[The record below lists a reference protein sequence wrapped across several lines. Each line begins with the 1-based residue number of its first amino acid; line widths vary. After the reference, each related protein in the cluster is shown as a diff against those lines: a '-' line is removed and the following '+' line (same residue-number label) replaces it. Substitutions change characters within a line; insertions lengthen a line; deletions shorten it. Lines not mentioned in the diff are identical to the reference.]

1 MYISITKPERDTF
14 LQQTTGC
21 LMPGY
26 TGHCPTLKFRIG
38 KRYGASTQEIIRE
51 MGERGVW
58 AKRMLESHY
67 RQVDPLKGLLVGGDF
82 RPIEK
87 TKGQINPPAGR
98 SKRYILGYTGF
109 IPGMNFSYGKS
120 YANLAE
126 ESFDKFN
133 FQRRAALERKK
144 VGDLSWRAKARGTQ
158 KLPETYP
165 HDKLSAAL
173 LDYDEKN
180 RYRDEHISP
189 EQPPIAGYTGHI
201 PRIKSSEAS
210 LSLRYHEAAKKG
222 LYLLQQDRERLRTM
236 EGISSVP
243 YQTPVY

>member
-1 MYISITKPERDTF
+1 MYISITKPERDSF
-14 LQQTTGC
+14 LQQTTDC

-38 KRYGASTQEIIRE
+38 KRYGASTQEIIKE
-51 MGERGVW
+51 MGEKGVW
-58 AKRMLESHY
+58 AKRMIESHY
-67 RQVDPLKGLLVGGDF
+67 RQTDPLKGLIQGGDL

-87 TKGQINPPAGR
+87 TKGQMNAAPVK

-120 YANLAE
+120 YGNLAE
-126 ESFDKFN
+126 ENFDKFHA
-133 FQRRAALERKK
+133 QRRAALERKK
-144 VGDLSWRAKARGTQ
+144 VADQPWRAKARGLK

-165 HDKLSAAL
+165 HDKLNQAL
-173 LDYDEKN
+173 LDYEDRN
-180 RYRDEHISP
+180 RYRDEHISV

-201 PRIKSSEAS
+201 PRIRSSEAS
-210 LSLRYHEAAKKG
+210 LSLRYHEAAKRG
-222 LYLLQQDRERLRTM
+222 LYLLQQDRERLKAM
-236 EGISSVP
+236 EGIANIP